1 MSELIWHRRPELDQ
15 PIVIAAFEGW
25 NDAGDAASA
34 AVRHLMDVWQAE
46 LFASIDPEEF
56 YDFTTHRPTVR
67 LTAELGREID
77 WPENS
82 FWSASAPGLGDVVLL
97 IGTEPSLRWRTF
109 CEQVLEVAG
118 AVGARLVVTVGALLA
133 DVPHSRPATAF
144 GTAYDSTVIDE
155 FSLDRSMYQGPT
167 GIVGVLHHACT
178 VAGLRSASLWAAVPS
193 YVAEVPSPKAQH
205 ALVEHLGEML
215 GTQIPLADLQAR
227 ADDYTREISDLVA
240 EDDDTAAY
248 VRHLE
253 ETHDRDREATGG
265 LDDLVA
271 ELEEYLREQ

>member
-1 MSELIWHRRPELDQ
+1 VSELIWHRRPELDQ
-15 PIVIAAFEGW
+15 PVVIAAFEGW

-34 AVRHLMDVWQAE
+34 AIRHLIDVWQAE
-46 LFASIDPEEF
+46 RFASIDPEEF
-56 YDFTTHRPTVR
+56 YDFTTHRPSVR
-67 LTAELGREID
+67 LTAEERREID
-77 WPENS
+77 WPENT
-82 FWSASAPGLGDVVLL
+82 FWSASAPGSGDVVLL

-109 CEQVLEVAG
+109 CDQVLEVAE
-118 AVGARLVVTVGALLA
+118 ATSARLIVTVGALLA

-144 GTAYDSTVIDE
+144 GTAYDSGVIDE
-155 FSLDRSMYQGPT
+155 FNLERSLYQGPT
-167 GIVGVLHHACT
+167 GIVGVLHHACS

-205 ALVEHLGEML
+205 ALVERIGEML
-215 GTQIPLADLQAR
+215 GAPISLADLQAR
-227 ADDYTREISDLVA
+227 ADEYTREISDLVA
-240 EDDDTAAY
+240 EDADTAAY

-253 ETHDRDREATGG
+253 EAHDRDREATGG